1 MTDIYA
7 ANPNLKKAYQSLE
20 WSEEQLKEYIKCDKD
35 INYFINKYVKI
46 VSLDEGLIPFTMYDY
61 QNDLVKMIS
70 DNRFTVIKTC
80 RQAGKTTTAA
90 ATILWYAL
98 FNSDYTIAILAN
110 KLSTA
115 REILARV
122 QRAYENLPKWLQQ
135 GIMSWNKTSLELEN
149 GSQII
154 SSSTGSSAIRGY
166 SINFLYLDE
175 FAFVPRNIQDD
186 FFTSVYPTII
196 SGTNTKVVIT
206 STPCGFDLF
215 YKIWTN
221 SVEGRNEYKN
231 FAVNWDDVPGR
242 DLEWKEKTISNT
254 SEDQWRQEFEAEFL
268 GSTNT
273 LIAHSK
279 LSKMVWHTPMLEGYD
294 ESLCVYKEAEK
305 DHVYYCTVDTSR
317 GAGID
322 YSAFVVID
330 VTTVPFEVVAV
341 YRNNLI
347 ESLVYPNIIN
357 NVCKSYNDAYVLVE
371 INDNGQQIA
380 DILHGELEYDNV
392 IFTVMKGRAGQ
403 ILGGGFSKTGTQ
415 KGVRTTKQVKRIGC
429 ANLKAMV
436 ENDKLII
443 NDYNIVNELSTF
455 VQRYSSYEAEI
466 GAHDD
471 LAMCLVLFAWS
482 TNQPFFKELTDQDLR
497 LKLMADRERQM
508 EEEVLPFGFLDDG
521 GDPEIETTSTHH
533 HDVWTFPEDDD
544 RIY

>member
-7 ANPNLKKAYQSLE
+7 ANPNLKKAYQTLE
-20 WSEEQLKEYIKCDKD
+20 WSEEQLKEYIKCSKD
-35 INYFINKYVKI
+35 INYFINNYVKI
-46 VSLDEGLIPFTMYDY
+46 VSLDEGLISFTMYDY
-61 QNDLVKMIS
+61 QNDLVKMIA

-98 FNSDYTIAILAN
+98 FNTDYTIAILAN

-135 GIMSWNKTSLELEN
+135 GILSWNKTSLELEN

-403 ILGGGFSKTGTQ
+403 ILGGGFSKTCTQ
-415 KGVRTTKQVKRIGC
+415 KCVRTTKQVKRIGC

-436 ENDKLII
+436 ENDKLIV
-443 NDYNIVNELSTF
+443 NYYHIVNELSTF